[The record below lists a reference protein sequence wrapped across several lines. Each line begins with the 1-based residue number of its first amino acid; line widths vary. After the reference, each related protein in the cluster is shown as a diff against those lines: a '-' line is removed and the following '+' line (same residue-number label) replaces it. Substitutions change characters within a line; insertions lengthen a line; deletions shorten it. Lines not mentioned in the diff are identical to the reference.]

1 MLIFCYIKCTRP
13 IIICHQPHLI
23 ILLSIYVIKITFL
36 ENLKYL
42 GIAAVVLAFG
52 AFLLSATMPDDKIDF
67 QSFKTQILPT
77 KMVPFSSPPIT
88 CLLSPAEDGL
98 ISFLLLPCYIIQYG
112 WDTIYFSLISLLS
125 LSLPLTPFFP
135 LLSSPHF
142 FYSLSSPS
150 YPPSLFPLL
159 SLFPSLLSF
168 PFSFPL
174 PPPLSSLLLIA

>member
-77 KMVPFSSPPIT
+77 KMVPSLPLPS
-88 CLLSPAEDGL
+88 LA
-98 ISFLLLPCYIIQYG
+98 SFLLQKM
-112 WDTIYFSLISLLS
+112 D
-125 LSLPLTPFFP
+125 
-135 LLSSPHF
+135 
-142 FYSLSSPS
+142 
-150 YPPSLFPLL
+150 
-159 SLFPSLLSF
+159 
-168 PFSFPL
+168 
-174 PPPLSSLLLIA
+174 